1 MSGYAYLIKAAA
13 DSRPGE
19 MNDDIQ
25 DLENQTEEALKVKN
39 VILQNSDFLFG
50 FEAVMTNPNGDPDQE
65 NRPRMDYE
73 TATTLVSDARRKR
86 DCRDIL
92 KRKGYAIFVDTFD
105 DNKIPMDRMFE
116 VIIEKW
122 LTNKN

>member
-1 MSGYAYLIKAAA
+1 
-13 DSRPGE
+13 
-19 MNDDIQ
+19 
-25 DLENQTEEALKVKN
+25 VKD

-86 DCRDIL
+86 GLSRVRTRISPS
-92 KRKGYAIFVDTFD
+92 GAF
-105 DNKIPMDRMFE
+105 IP
-116 VIIEKW
+116 
-122 LTNKN
+122 